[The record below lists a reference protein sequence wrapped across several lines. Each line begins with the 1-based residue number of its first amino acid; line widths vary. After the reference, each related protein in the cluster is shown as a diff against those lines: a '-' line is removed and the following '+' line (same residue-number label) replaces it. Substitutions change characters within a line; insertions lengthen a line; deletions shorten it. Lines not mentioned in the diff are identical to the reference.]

1 MTIQEFLDTYLP
13 TRKPKASDVQRAWAG
28 WIANLYLAV
37 TGNEMT
43 LAEVWAAM
51 ETAGYED
58 KSGMFAVSK
67 AELGRVDRRFSE
79 KMVRNRKD
87 GKGV

>member
-1 MTIQEFLDTYLP
+1 MTIQEFLDAYLP

-28 WIANLYLAV
+28 WIANLYLVV

-79 KMVRNRKD
+79 KMIRNRKD

>member
-13 TRKPKASDVQRAWAG
+13 TRLPKAGDRQLAWAG

>member
-13 TRKPKASDVQRAWAG
+13 TRIPKASDVQRAWPG
-28 WIANLYLAV
+28 WIANLYLAS

-43 LAEVWAAM
+43 LAEAWTAM
-51 ETAGYED
+51 ETAGYAA
-58 KSGMFAVSK
+58 KCGLFFVSR
-67 AELGRVDRRFSE
+67 AELGRVDRRFGE
-79 KMVRNRKD
+79 KMLSNARK